1 MLSQRFNSILR
12 PRAMSAAI
20 VALLTATG
28 AGAQVHNERPEQLRG
43 VDIVERLDERLPL
56 DAAFVDE
63 SGRSVTLGD
72 FFTADR
78 PVIITLNYFRCPMLC
93 TYQLNGM
100 VSALKEVE
108 FEPGRDFSIVTISF
122 DPSEDAGLARLKK
135 DAYLTAYPRE
145 GAQDGWAFLTG
156 DEANIRKVTEAI
168 GFGYRWDESRGEWA
182 HGSAIFIATP
192 DGRLS
197 RYVYGLEFEPKTVR
211 LALLEAGEGRI
222 GSTVDRFLLWCF
234 HYDDTTGQYTPH
246 VMRIMQICGGITV
259 LALGSGLLM
268 LWRREARLRRAPD
281 SDTLVSDMP
290 TT

>member
-1 MLSQRFNSILR
+1 
-12 PRAMSAAI
+12 MSAA
-20 VALLTATG
+20 VAVSLAATG
-28 AGAQVHNERPEQLRG
+28 SGAQVHNDLPEQLRG
-43 VDIVERLDERLPL
+43 VDIVERLDEQLPL

-63 SGRSVTLGD
+63 AGRAVTLGD

-100 VSALKEVE
+100 VSALKAIE

-145 GAQDGWAFLTG
+145 GAKDGWAFLTG

-222 GSTVDRFLLWCF
+222 GTTVDRFLLWCF

-259 LALGSGLLM
+259 IALGSGLLM
-268 LWRREARLRRAPD
+268 LWRREARLRRAAD

-290 TT
+290 ST